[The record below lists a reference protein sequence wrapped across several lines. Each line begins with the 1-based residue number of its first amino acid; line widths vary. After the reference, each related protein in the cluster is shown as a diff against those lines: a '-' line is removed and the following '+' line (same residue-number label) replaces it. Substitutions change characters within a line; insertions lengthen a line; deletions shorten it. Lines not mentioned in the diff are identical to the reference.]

1 MANLLQAVIP
11 DPRTIARMKAL
22 QSFFGEQAA
31 QQPQI
36 SDENPTAPTPQTPS
50 SQSASPAPNQP
61 SAQPGQPANLAMPGA
76 ISSAFAGRQQ
86 PQTSAAPTRPQ
97 TSTPGSPIAATMAT
111 SGKPVAPTLSG
122 AASQPSAPKPAQNP
136 LATPGGISKA
146 IAANNGPTSEPAA
159 DYATR
164 FRRWEQSEPVAPKP
178 EDFKTSLLRKLYG
191 AAAGFGIGALA
202 GEPIGAEVGERVA
215 NPGLAR
221 AQRDYARAQDQ
232 WKTQGAGLEK
242 EAKLRDLD
250 ERINASE
257 AAARRAI
264 DGRTLDQLYTDA
276 VRAGDGPR
284 QAQVLDAIKGLEGA
298 KRGEETPFAVWR
310 QQNPTAPV
318 ESFFAAEKGGKEF
331 ADPFQAFLYGTPDQQ
346 KAAKDFIAFE
356 RQQGARFERPDE
368 IQERYSLY
376 KRDPE
381 AYRDMF
387 GNRGT
392 AQDQAQASR
401 MLKFFDTEKNR
412 ITNDFTLGDDDK
424 KQQLQEIAD
433 LEQPYL
439 AAASVQPPSAQGAP
453 SPARNGNA
461 NQNANANGNVGGPR
475 KDEVE
480 VTNPQGVRGYIPK
493 ANLARALKQGYK
505 QVNAQ

>member
-1 MANLLQAVIP
+1 MSNLLQAVIP

-36 SDENPTAPTPQTPS
+36 SDENPTAPAPQTPS
-50 SQSASPAPNQP
+50 SQGATSAPNQP
-61 SAQPGQPANLAMPGA
+61 NASAQPGQPVNL
-76 ISSAFAGRQQ
+76 
-86 PQTSAAPTRPQ
+86 
-97 TSTPGSPIAATMAT
+97 
-111 SGKPVAPTLSG
+111 
-122 AASQPSAPKPAQNP
+122 
-136 LATPGGISKA
+136 GISKA
-146 IAANNGPTSEPAA
+146 IAANNGPTSEPAS

-164 FRRWEQSEPVAPKP
+164 FRQWEQSEPVAPKP
-178 EDFKTSLLRKLYG
+178 EDFKSSLRRKLYG
-191 AAAGFGIGALA
+191 AGVGFLEGMLNPQA
-202 GEPIGAEVGERVA
+202 GAETARALA
-215 NPGLAR
+215 NPGLTR
-221 AQRDYARAQDQ
+221 AQRNYDDAENR
-232 WKTQGAGLEK
+232 WKQQGAGLEK

-257 AAARRAI
+257 ATARRAI
-264 DGRTLDQLYTDA
+264 DSRTLDQLYTDA

-318 ESFFAAEKGGKEF
+318 ELFFAAEKGGKEF

-412 ITNDFTLGDDDK
+412 ITNDFTLSDDDK
-424 KQQLQEIAD
+424 KQQLQEISD

-439 AAASVQPPSAQGAP
+439 AAAGVQPPGGQGAP
-453 SPARNGNA
+453 APSRNAGS
-461 NQNANANGNVGGPR
+461 NQNANGNPGGPR

-480 VTNPQGVRGYIPK
+480 VTNPEGVRGYIPK
-493 ANLARALKQGYK
+493 ANLAKALKQGYK